1 MANITNVQA
10 IAFSDAYLRLRA
22 NEICQF
28 YFECKQTLNVYSAQ
42 SMSSPITNTSDP
54 IIDGSAT
61 DGRPIVTGA
70 QARSLIDILTAFVAD
85 MEAST
90 NAKLN
95 SCLQVASNPQP

>member
-1 MANITNVQA
+1 MADITNVQA
-10 IAFSDAYLRLRA
+10 VTFSDAYLRLRA

-28 YFECKQTLNVYSAQ
+28 YFEAKQTLSVYTAQ
-42 SMSSPITNTSDP
+42 SHATYITDTSDP

-70 QARSLIDILTAFVAD
+70 QARDLIDILTAFVAD

>member
-10 IAFSDAYLRLRA
+10 VAFSEAYLRLRA
-22 NEICQF
+22 NEICQL
-28 YFECKQTLNVYSAQ
+28 YFKSKQMMNIYSAQ
-42 SMSSPITNTSDP
+42 SLSTPITDTADP

-70 QARSLIDILTAFVAD
+70 QARDFIDIISAFITD

-90 NAKLN
+90 NSKLN
-95 SCLQVASNPQP
+95 SSLQVASNPAP